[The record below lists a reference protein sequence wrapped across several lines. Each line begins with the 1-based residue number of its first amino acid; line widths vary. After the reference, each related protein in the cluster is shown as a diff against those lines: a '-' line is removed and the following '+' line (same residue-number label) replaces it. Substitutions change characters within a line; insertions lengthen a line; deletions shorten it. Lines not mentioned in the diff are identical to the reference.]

1 MCLVPFCVFKFSAE
15 PCKLSSMATRRFY
28 LAPAH
33 WREERPELNA
43 KDAHH
48 CTEVLR
54 LGAGERVVIFD
65 GKGNEATSELL
76 EVNRKYASL
85 RIGHRTATLPP
96 RCAITLAQAV
106 PKARNMD
113 LIIQKGVELGASAIV
128 PILSERTV
136 VRLEDAEEG
145 IRKQE
150 RWQSI
155 ALEACKQ
162 SGQNWMPVI
171 SLPRTMKE
179 FLSDL
184 PKGLG
189 LDLMLIA
196 SLSPDA
202 RPLKEVLTSYHNRQ
216 RKLPTSVLMMVG
228 PEGDFSPVETALAQ
242 SVGASAITLGPII
255 LRTETAA
262 LYCLSVLGYEL
273 F

>member
-1 MCLVPFCVFKFSAE
+1 
-15 PCKLSSMATRRFY
+15 MARHRFY

-33 WREERPELNA
+33 WREERPELSA

-48 CTEVLR
+48 CTDVLR
-54 LGAGERVVIFD
+54 LGVGEHVVIFD
-65 GKGNEATSELL
+65 GEGHEATAELL
-76 EVNRKYASL
+76 DVNRKHVWL
-85 RIGHRTATLPP
+85 KIEHRTAALPP
-96 RCAITLAQAV
+96 RCSITLAQAV

-113 LIIQKGVELGASAIV
+113 LIIQKGVELGASAIM

-136 VRLEDAEEG
+136 LRLEDAEDG

-162 SGQNWMPVI
+162 SGQNWMPAI
-171 SLPRTMKE
+171 SPPRTIKD

-184 PKGLG
+184 PKKLAV
-189 LDLMLIA
+189 DLFLIA
-196 SLSPDA
+196 SLSSDA
-202 RPLKEVLTSYHNRQ
+202 QPLQEILASYRN
-216 RKLPTSVLMMVG
+216 KKGTLPTSVLIMVG
-228 PEGDFSPVETALAQ
+228 PEGDFTPEETALAR
-242 SVGASAITLGPII
+242 SMGASAITLGSII